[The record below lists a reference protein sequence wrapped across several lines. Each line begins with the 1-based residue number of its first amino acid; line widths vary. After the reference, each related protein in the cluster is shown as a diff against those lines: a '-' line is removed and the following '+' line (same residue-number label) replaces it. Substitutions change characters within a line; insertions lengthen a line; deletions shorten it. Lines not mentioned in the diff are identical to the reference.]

1 MFDLLCAMKEKRSV
15 DIVNFSARKDEEHEH
30 RVYPLRFYISTQSGR
45 EYLLAYHC
53 KFRKPMFFRLDSIRA
68 VTPGP
73 YEPRHEEYEDFTD
86 KFDEKLWG
94 VAAGGGYS
102 TDHVELTVHVGD
114 EEGYI
119 LDRLEREK
127 RHGRIEKIDEHTYR
141 FVADV
146 YNAGELIPWAR
157 TFLGRIVSFESDN
170 RFAVNRFCE
179 DIRSMA
185 GMYGGGAGE

>member
-1 MFDLLCAMKEKRSV
+1 M
-15 DIVNFSARKDEEHEH
+15 
-30 RVYPLRFYISTQSGR
+30 
-45 EYLLAYHC
+45 
-53 KFRKPMFFRLDSIRA
+53 
-68 VTPGP
+68 
-73 YEPRHEEYEDFTD
+73 
-86 KFDEKLWG
+86 
-94 VAAGGGYS
+94 
-102 TDHVELTVHVGD
+102 HVGD